1 VTNPKTTFSIG
12 DTNMKYR
19 IFSAIIAAG
28 ALIATA
34 AGAVDQNGPIDTA
47 MAAGTIGEQADGY
60 LGFVRTPTPAQADLQ
75 RRVNEVNI
83 RRRGVYIQ
91 VARDSG
97 ETLDRVALL
106 QALRQITKAPA
117 GEYFQDLSDTW
128 CAKGPSSDV
137 RQAADN
143 TIVIRCT
150 AAPAAKAK

>member
-1 VTNPKTTFSIG
+1 
-12 DTNMKYR
+12 MKNR
-19 IFSAIIAAG
+19 IFSAVLAAG
-28 ALIATA
+28 ALLATSV
-34 AGAVDQNGPIDTA
+34 GAVDNNGPIDTA

-60 LGFVRTPTPAQADLQ
+60 LGFVRPPSAAQTDLQ

-97 ETLDRVALL
+97 ETLDRVAVL

-117 GEYFQDLSDTW
+117 GEYFQDMADNW
-128 CAKGPSSDV
+128 CAKGPNSDV

-143 TIVIRCT
+143 TIIIRCT
-150 AAPAAKAK
+150 AAPSSRSK